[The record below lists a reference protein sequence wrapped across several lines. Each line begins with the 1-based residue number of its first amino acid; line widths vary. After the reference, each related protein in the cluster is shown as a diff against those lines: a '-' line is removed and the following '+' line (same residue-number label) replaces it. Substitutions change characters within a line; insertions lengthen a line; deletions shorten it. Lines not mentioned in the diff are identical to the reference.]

1 MLIATIFDAVFTVL
15 TLPRPLRTARSTADY
30 LKDMQILDAAITCKE
45 QNIRPHGPH
54 IWKID
59 ALTRRFDHAQLLTLY
74 RRAEAHWIQSNPL
87 CQNYPRSQTV
97 QILNR

>member
-1 MLIATIFDAVFTVL
+1 MLIATIFNAVLTAL
-15 TLPRPLRTARSTADY
+15 TLPRPLRVVKTTADY
-30 LKDMQILDAAITCKE
+30 LLDMQILDAAITCKE
-45 QNIRPHGPH
+45 QNISARGPY

-59 ALTRRFDHAQLLTLY
+59 ALTNRFDHAQLLTLY

-87 CQNYPRSQTV
+87 CQNYPRSARV